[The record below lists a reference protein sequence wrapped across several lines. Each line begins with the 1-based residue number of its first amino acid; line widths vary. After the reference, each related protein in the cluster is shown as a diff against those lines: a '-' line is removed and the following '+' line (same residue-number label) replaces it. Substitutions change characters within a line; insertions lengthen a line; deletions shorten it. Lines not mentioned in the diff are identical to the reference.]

1 MAERSDLYRNTYSQF
16 NEHVLEIIRKETFG
30 VDIGQNSWL
39 TVDEYDRFV
48 SWLRLTPESHLLE
61 VATGSGGPALYLAK
75 TIGCRVTGVDA
86 NKEGVTTA
94 SRMAGSS
101 KQTSR
106 VCFTVADAN
115 ARLPFDDNSFD
126 AVLCIDAM
134 NHLPARLA
142 VLREWQRILRPGHR
156 ALFTD
161 PVVITGPVTNDE
173 LALRSSIGVFLF
185 VPPGINERLI
195 EKAGLR
201 LVRQEDVT
209 ANSALVAGRW
219 HKARQRHKDDLLLVE
234 GEERFEG
241 LQRFFAAAHQL
252 TSERRLSRIAY
263 LAEKPAG

>member
-1 MAERSDLYRNTYSQF
+1 MAEHSDLYRNTYSQF

-48 SWLRLTPESHLLE
+48 SWLRLMPESHLLE

-86 NKEGVTTA
+86 NKEDVTTA

-101 KQTSR
+101 NQTSR

-134 NHLPARLA
+134 NHLPARLDQTQHGRAPAQRAQFDYGA
-142 VLREWQRILRPGHR
+142 VDSDSSGNRRKPRHCR
-156 ALFTD
+156 ARD
-161 PVVITGPVTNDE
+161 
-173 LALRSSIGVFLF
+173 
-185 VPPGINERLI
+185 
-195 EKAGLR
+195 
-201 LVRQEDVT
+201 
-209 ANSALVAGRW
+209 RW
-219 HKARQRHKDDLLLVE
+219 
-234 GEERFEG
+234 
-241 LQRFFAAAHQL
+241 
-252 TSERRLSRIAY
+252 
-263 LAEKPAG
+263 P

>member
-30 VDIGQNSWL
+30 VDIGQNSRL

-101 KQTSR
+101 NQTSR

-134 NHLPARLA
+134 NHLPARLDQTQHGRAPAQRAQFDYGA
-142 VLREWQRILRPGHR
+142 VDSDSSGNRRKPRHCR
-156 ALFTD
+156 ARD
-161 PVVITGPVTNDE
+161 
-173 LALRSSIGVFLF
+173 
-185 VPPGINERLI
+185 
-195 EKAGLR
+195 
-201 LVRQEDVT
+201 
-209 ANSALVAGRW
+209 RW
-219 HKARQRHKDDLLLVE
+219 
-234 GEERFEG
+234 
-241 LQRFFAAAHQL
+241 
-252 TSERRLSRIAY
+252 
-263 LAEKPAG
+263 P